1 MHLNKNNLKVIRNE
15 IQAKLNELDLGLK
28 LDLGNCSFNEDNAT
42 FKLKVLVNGG
52 KTQEQK
58 DLESI
63 ANIYNLDTSKVVNGY
78 QLWGYK
84 TRSPKRPF
92 MITKLGDNL
101 RYIITQKQAEDMF
114 KMEQVND

>member
-1 MHLNKNNLKVIRNE
+1 MKLNKNNLKVIRNE
-15 IQAKLNELDLGLK
+15 IQAKLDELDLGLK

-63 ANIYNLDTSKVVNGY
+63 AKIYNLDTSKVVKGY

-92 MITKLGDNL
+92 MVIKDNQ
-101 RYIITQKQAEDMF
+101 RYIITKEQAEKMF
-114 KMEQVND
+114 KMEQVNA

>member
-1 MHLNKNNLKVIRNE
+1 MQLNKNNLKVIRNE
-15 IQAKLNELDLGLK
+15 IQAKLDELDLGLK

-42 FKLKVLVNGG
+42 FKLKVLVDGCN
-52 KTQEQK
+52 TQEQK

-63 ANIYNLDTSKVVNGY
+63 VKIYNLDTSKITDGY

-92 MITKLGDNL
+92 MVIKDNQL
-101 RYIITQKQAEDMF
+101 YIITKEQAEKMF
-114 KMEQVND
+114 KMEQVNA